1 MAGVSKDFLR
11 FLEAN
16 FYGDWLKVSPPDV
29 AEDVVTAI
37 KMKYARE
44 YQIWMEIPEWVK
56 SRFRD
61 KLPKDVLNG
70 NETVQHFVD
79 EETKKAEAEKKE
91 ASEIVDYSVS
101 LLALGYAVDTVT
113 SMAENRA
120 LREDLLR
127 QNGGKPISLKWHPEL
142 FIKWLESREKD
153 IAAISK
159 DWKTRQPEKHMLH
172 LAKALSREKRR
183 LRRLR
188 SPEDIAASEAKI
200 KKLEDK
206 LKAASKVFNSRAVKM
221 NMVDYLRGRPQQA
234 ALRHMVPEVR
244 KVFSD
249 LLEKQGIRISPVKSM
264 ESMNHTLE
272 SRESFTKDLQE
283 ALNKIEQQ
291 SKSASGVGLLAKA
304 LQGKAK
310 KGKGKNTNKKVP
322 KKQSAKTTLTL
333 KKVPTLEII

>member
-16 FYGDWLKVSPPDV
+16 FYGDWLKVSAPDV

-44 YQIWMEIPEWVK
+44 YQIWMEIPEDIK
-56 SRFRD
+56 SRYRD

-70 NETVQHFVD
+70 NESVQHFIA
-79 EETKKAEAEKKE
+79 EENKKQEEKAKDT
-91 ASEIVDYSVS
+91 AEIVNYSVN

-172 LAKALSREKRR
+172 LAKALSRERRR

-206 LKAASKVFNSRAVKM
+206 LKVASKVFNSRAVKM

-234 ALRHMVPEVR
+234 ALRHMSSDVLR
-244 KVFSD
+244 MFSG
-249 LLEKQGIRISPVKSM
+249 LLEDQGIKISPVKSLNDK
-264 ESMNHTLE
+264 NHTLE
-272 SRESFTKDLQE
+272 DRASFTKDLQE
-283 ALNKIEQQ
+283 ALDKIEQQ
-291 SKSASGVGLLAKA
+291 SKSAGRISKLSQA
-304 LQGKAK
+304 LNNKAK
-310 KGKGKNTNKKVP
+310 KVGGKGAKKKTP
-322 KKQSAKTTLTL
+322 KEIGPKTTLTL
-333 KKVPTLEII
+333 KKVPTVEII